1 MKKVLVFGGT
11 RFFGKELV
19 KDLLL
24 IGDDVTIFTRGNVYD
39 EFNDSVK
46 RLKGDKNSIDDLK
59 NALEG
64 KEYDVVYDTISYSP
78 SDAKRVI
85 EVLKGKTK
93 KYIVISSAAVYD
105 KGENLN
111 ERDFNPLKYDIKLGE
126 REEFSYKEGKR
137 LMESY
142 LFKNAPFK
150 VMAVRFPV
158 VIGKDDYT
166 NRLKT
171 YVENVCDG
179 VEIGTTN
186 IKQKMNIISQGEAG
200 VFLTWLRDLDITGA
214 INATCTGDVSLEEIL
229 DIIYDETSKDYKISK
244 EENNKTSPYNDYLGL
259 TISNLNIKELGGYFF
274 KNAKGE
280 LVENIKRYAKEIK

>member
-24 IGDDVTIFTRGNVYD
+24 IGDDVTIFTRGNVSD
-39 EFNDSVK
+39 EFNESVK
-46 RLKGDKNSIDDLK
+46 RLKGDKNSIDDLR
-59 NALEG
+59 NALKG

-78 SDAKRVI
+78 SDAKRI
-85 EVLKGKTK
+85 CEVLKGKTK

-111 ERDFNPLKYDIKLGE
+111 ERDFNPLKYDIRLGE
-126 REEFSYKEGKR
+126 REDFSYKEGKR

-171 YVENVCDG
+171 YVKNVCSG
-179 VEIGTTN
+179 VNIGTTN

-200 VFLTWLRDLDITGA
+200 VFLTWLRDLDITGP
-214 INATCTGDVSLEEIL
+214 INATCSGDVSLEEIL
-229 DIIYDETSKDYKISK
+229 DIIYDETSKDYKLGK
-244 EENNKTSPYNDYLGL
+244 KENNETSPYNDYLGL

-274 KNAKGE
+274 KNTKDE
-280 LVENIKRYAKEIK
+280 LIENIRKYAKEFR